1 MRCATD
7 PAHLAEANACFHVR
21 RNARMMTGQGQMT
34 EISMARAAQRKSSP
48 LSIEAFRAWS
58 ETRPDEERWELI
70 DGVPIMMTPPTKAH
84 RRIASNLERLLN
96 DALVRAAPERAAY
109 QRVGLNLGPVVENY
123 DPEPDVVV
131 IDVEEGSDERYA
143 DRFYLI
149 AEVVSASDRPK
160 VEGKR
165 EIYKLHG
172 ACTCMLT
179 IRQDRHEVR
188 VDVRT
193 GNAWTTQVLTRPA
206 DELILTE
213 FGLRCTLADL
223 YRGTP
228 LQARP
233 GK

>member
-1 MRCATD
+1 
-7 PAHLAEANACFHVR
+7 
-21 RNARMMTGQGQMT
+21 
-34 EISMARAAQRKSSP
+34 MARATQRKPSP

-70 DGVPIMMTPPTKAH
+70 DGVPMMMTPPTKTH
-84 RRIASNLERLLN
+84 QRIASNLERLLN
-96 DALVRAAPERAAY
+96 DALLRSAPQRAAY
-109 QRVGLNLGPVVENY
+109 QRVGLNLGAVVENY

-160 VEGKR
+160 IEGKR

-172 ACTCMLT
+172 ACNCILT

-188 VDVRT
+188 VDMRT
-193 GNAWTTQVLTRPA
+193 GNSWTTQVLARAT
-206 DELILTE
+206 DELVLAE
-213 FGLRCTLADL
+213 FGLRCTLVDL

-228 LQARP
+228 LQARS
-233 GK
+233 GI

>member
-1 MRCATD
+1 
-7 PAHLAEANACFHVR
+7 
-21 RNARMMTGQGQMT
+21 
-34 EISMARAAQRKSSP
+34 MADAAQQRAS
-48 LSIEAFRAWS
+48 LSIDAFRAWA
-58 ETRPDEERWELI
+58 ETRPDEQHWELI
-70 DGVPIMMTPPTKAH
+70 DGVPTRRRPLTRAH
-84 RRIASNLERLLN
+84 QRIASNLERLLN
-96 DALVRAAPERAAY
+96 DALLHTGHERAAY

-131 IDVEEGSDERYA
+131 IDVAGGHDERYA

-160 VEGKR
+160 IEGKR

-172 ACTCMLT
+172 ACNCMLT

-188 VDVRT
+188 VDVRA
-193 GNAWTTQVLTRPA
+193 GNSWTTRTLTRPT
-206 DELILTE
+206 DELVLAE

-228 LQARP
+228 LQARS

>member
-1 MRCATD
+1 M
-7 PAHLAEANACFHVR
+7 
-21 RNARMMTGQGQMT
+21 
-34 EISMARAAQRKSSP
+34 SS
-48 LSIEAFRAWS
+48 LSTEAFRAWS
-58 ETRPDEERWELI
+58 ETRPDEERWELL
-70 DGVPIMMTPPTKAH
+70 DGVPMRGDPPTKAH
-84 RRIASNLERLLN
+84 QRIASNVERLLN
-96 DALVRAAPERAAY
+96 DTLARSPDRAAY
-109 QRVGLNLGPVVENY
+109 QCVGLNLGPIVENY
-123 DPEPDVVV
+123 DPEPDVVI

-172 ACTCMLT
+172 ACNCILT

-188 VDVRT
+188 IDLLT
-193 GNAWTTQVLTRPA
+193 GNGWTTQVLARPT
-206 DELILTE
+206 DELSLPE
-213 FGLRCTLADL
+213 FGFRCTLADL

-228 LQARP
+228 LQARS